1 MRLLFIGDS
10 LIEFYDWERR
20 FSGREVFNYGIAGET
35 VEGLFSRLSGVLDKV
50 ANPDFVFIMT
60 GINNMA
66 MGDRDFP
73 GTYRK
78 IITLIKAKS
87 PSPKIFVQSL
97 LPVLFQFISN
107 DEIREMNM
115 ELRKMAEEEDIFY
128 SDIHAI
134 FLDSSGAPR
143 KSYLLDD
150 GVHLSEEGYR
160 AWSAEIEK
168 LLSIENPAKGHA

>member
-20 FSGREVFNYGIAGET
+20 FAGHEVFNCGIAGET
-35 VEGLFSRLSGVLDKV
+35 VEGLFSRLSGVLEKV
-50 ANPDFVFIMT
+50 LTPDFVFIMT

-66 MGDRDFP
+66 MGDKHFP

-78 IITLIKAKS
+78 IIGQIKAKS
-87 PSPKIFVQSL
+87 PSSKIFVQSL
-97 LPVLFQFISN
+97 LPVFFPFISN
-107 DEIREMNM
+107 DEILEMNNK
-115 ELRKMAEEEDIFY
+115 LQHMAEEEDVFY
-128 SDIHAI
+128 SDIHAV
-134 FLDSSGAPR
+134 FLDSSSAPN

-150 GVHLSEEGYR
+150 GVHLSSEGYR

-168 LLSIENPAKGHA
+168 LLLGHANIRG